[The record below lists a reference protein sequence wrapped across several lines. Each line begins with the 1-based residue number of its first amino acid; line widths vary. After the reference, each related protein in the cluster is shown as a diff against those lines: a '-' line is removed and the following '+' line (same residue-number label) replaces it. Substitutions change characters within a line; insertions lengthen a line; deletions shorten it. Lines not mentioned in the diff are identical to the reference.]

1 MSGTAVVD
9 QNQLF
14 TFNKGVRLG
23 NNDSTDSE
31 ANYGIIRYNTD
42 TNKFEGLH
50 KLAGA
55 DIFGNVWRQFELEVA
70 STSVLGGFK
79 VGTNL
84 NMNPYTGVLASVAA
98 GESRIYQHVITIS
111 PIIGAGDYQT
121 IHEAIAHAI
130 GISPYNN
137 GAITSNSGAPSY
149 YNQYLLLLAPGQYT
163 ENNILPDFVSIYGD
177 NNGCSFLN
185 MDTANAGITTNGA
198 IIECGDTSS
207 IHDITFMINC
217 NNSSVDVAAISSNNK
232 SNIHINAINVY
243 DSANCVVNTLSGI
256 SLFGGGSNNSIEN
269 SNVYITNSLNANRT
283 AINVTNTDVKINKNT
298 ITISNNGLINKGIN
312 LTGIA
317 NVLIENTNIYCTGG
331 TDNYGIH
338 NIRTN
343 LEVVYSSI
351 KCESSD
357 FQTVSNVACIYGL
370 ASSPQAN
377 LISTNIEFV
386 RNLGQ
391 LDVIHAVGG
400 VDDFIAL
407 GFKPDTY
414 IQITGSSIPTNNT
427 YFHIAGVNIDAL
439 TLYPSADLTYE
450 SAGNSITLKC
460 LYSIRADYST
470 LLASSNSSS
479 ISNTVLIGDTYG
491 NYSIDVSTSQLLGGV
506 INPNNSLV
514 ILKSLNKITVANKGG
529 DYYLISE
536 ALNAIVDSS
545 VNNRYLINVESGTYN
560 EPSNIV
566 CKPYINIVG
575 SGIGDVIVNLNVD
588 SPTPDITAASVIL
601 ASNTSLFNLVFN
613 NVGQISGNYVIGAWG
628 VNLTNIIIRD
638 CTISASGA
646 GILTGIYCSNC
657 TLSTYHNKFLV
668 SGNAGEDTNQGLYMY
683 ICNLESQLD
692 TITVSGLSVTYNIGV
707 IAGGCQNVKFDSP
720 NISVTDSSGVNDG
733 ISCTNGVSPT
743 CNIEIHNGSIIASGS
758 VNSRAIKINDAY
770 NIVVVSDSNII
781 GRLEYNE
788 ALTSSRIRC
797 LNCYRLEGSPEQF
810 ILLNERG
817 ENSNPQNN
825 LILGDTAGK
834 QGILGEGDTII
845 GSNAGIS
852 MTTGSHNTL
861 IGGFAG
867 NGLDTGDNNT
877 AIGFQALNSLVSGS
891 NNTVV
896 GNGSGSNLISGIR
909 NILMGVNALS
919 YTSNSNDNVV
929 IGDKAGLD
937 ISTGNNNILIGTNA
951 CESADTVND
960 NIMIGSN
967 TGLSF
972 IQGNNNLYIGS
983 EAGYSSVIS
992 NNVIAIGYNAG
1003 HSNSMSENVFIGSNA
1018 GFSNNYGIQNTYIGT
1033 YSSVAAST
1041 GNNNTTI
1048 GFQSGY
1054 NNNTG
1059 VANTLLGAKSG
1070 SGITTGSH
1078 NTLIGTSSSYNG
1090 NTEPGYSNT
1099 SGDDVII
1106 IGVDSGYSMT
1116 SNDNMIV
1123 GNYSGSVLTTGSRNV
1138 MLGNYTG
1145 NTGVTVT
1152 DSVLAGYSAGQ
1163 LSEGNDN
1170 VIMGSFAGSNA
1181 VTTVG
1186 SVIIGKQA
1194 GMKQN
1199 GVNNV
1204 FIGLQAGM
1212 NSQSGSGLAN
1222 DNVAIGAF
1230 VGRRIDGGNRN
1241 VILGGGTGDLDATG
1255 SSIENGSDNILVG
1268 YRAGKLIVNG
1278 SKNMIMGS
1286 EAGKSLTNGEGNL
1299 VLGYQSG
1306 SNISGALYNIMLG
1319 YQAGYSQTIS
1329 NTTIFIGY
1337 QAGYANTVGQ
1347 NNIAIGNQAGYSSV
1361 ISNNNAF
1368 VGYQAG
1374 FNTQGDGN
1382 LNYGHQAGYSNTT
1395 GNNNIFMGYQ
1405 VAFTGSGGFDH
1416 TADFNTFIGNKAGY
1430 QTTSGGRNIFV
1441 GNQSGYTNS
1450 TGAKNIFF
1458 GNNAGYKNIDGA
1470 KNIFIGATDSDNS
1483 GVGYENTTGFNN
1495 TFIGHQV
1502 GVANTTGANN
1512 LFMGSQAG
1520 EQNTAG
1526 IRNIYM
1532 GYLAGNYGTSGNDNI
1547 NIGNQAGYHNQ
1558 TGIQNIFIGYQAGG
1572 DFSLGSSNNNVI
1584 AIGTLAGTKAASDDL
1599 IFIGHA
1605 AGLNNSTGIHNIAI
1619 GTSAGEFL
1627 ETGNNNTMIGT
1638 NAGKSMVTTSNNTI
1652 IGSNAGANVNNAN
1665 NIFIGADAGYGSTDA
1680 RQNVVIGSQV
1690 MSTGNANNSVLIGFR
1705 AGSVNTAD
1713 GVICIGS
1720 QSGYSNT
1727 AGNNIFIGYVSGFN
1741 TISGGANIMIGRES
1755 GFFNQSGANNIYL
1768 GVYAGSLN
1776 NGNQN
1781 IALGAAALQVGT
1793 LANNNICIGVESGR
1807 DTNSDDNIFI
1817 GSKAGNINVDG
1828 THNIGIGTFAMGNT
1842 AASTSNNNTCIGY
1855 YAGYNTTTPNN
1866 IFIGIQSG
1874 LMNLSGANCLFIGSN
1889 TGINN
1894 NGDNNIFVGTE
1905 AGYNNITGV
1914 NNICFGFNAGY
1925 SSMYASNNIYLG
1937 SLAGANASASTS
1949 ICIGYQAGQNI
1960 TANNNILI
1968 GLNAGQNITSENNI
1982 CFGINAG
1989 LNTNGANNI
1998 FMGNYTGTY
2007 NNNGSGNIFMGLQSG
2022 LYNQNG
2028 IENTCL
2034 GTLTGIYNSDG
2045 SYNIFLGNF
2054 AGSNNY
2060 TGNVNI
2066 YIGRAAGFYN
2076 TTGSDNIFIG
2086 LNAGS
2091 QSNDSH
2097 KNTVIGNVAG
2107 VYLGNNYYNV
2117 MIGYGTGYWVGADLY
2132 NPHDFNIYLGN
2143 FCGQNVVGKNN
2154 ILIGNEEIDMIDDG
2168 NFIQGYDNTFAIY
2181 HSTASLSDNSTA
2193 NCTVLIGGK
2202 TRGTNAGMVG
2212 IGTVVPETYTHPTNP
2227 SILLVVNGGVLATS
2241 YSTFTGQHDF
2251 NLVSNDLITQL
2262 KPGLIMSSTGNTQLI
2277 DINNTVNTLEL
2288 SAIYNDKRVFGIYS
2302 YSKTRTIE
2310 TPQSVTNPFVPP
2322 PPPIISYI
2330 TSYYVNALG
2339 EGAIWISNY
2348 SGEIQNGDYI
2358 TSSPIPGYG
2367 TLQSDD
2373 LMHSYTVAKCTENID
2388 WSNVTETIEYNGIS
2402 YKIIFVTCTY
2412 HCG

>member
-14 TFNKGVRLG
+14 TFNKGIRLG
-23 NNDSTDSE
+23 DNDSTDSE
-31 ANYGIIRYNTD
+31 ANYGIIRYNIA

-55 DIFGNVWRQFELEVA
+55 DIYGNVWRQFELEVA
-70 STSVLGGFK
+70 SATVLGGLK

-84 NMNPYTGVLASVAA
+84 NMNPATGVLASVAA

-121 IHEAIAHAI
+121 IHEAIIHAI
-130 GISPYNN
+130 GTPPYNN
-137 GAITSNSGAPSY
+137 GSITSNSGAPSY
-149 YNQYLLLLAPGQYT
+149 YNQYLLLLSPGQYT
-163 ENNILPDFVSIYGD
+163 ENNTLPDFVSIYGD
-177 NNGCSFLN
+177 ANGCSFLN
-185 MDTANAGITTNGA
+185 MDSANAGITTGGA
-198 IIECGDTSS
+198 IIECGDSSS
-207 IHDITFMINC
+207 IHDITFVINC
-217 NNSSVDVAAISSNNK
+217 SNSSVDTSAISSNNK
-232 SNIHINAINVY
+232 SNIHINAVNVL
-243 DSANCVVNTLSGI
+243 DTANCIVNTLSGI

-269 SNVYITNSLNANRT
+269 SNVYITNTLNANRT
-283 AINVTNTDVKINKNT
+283 AINVTNTDVKINKNV

-312 LTGIA
+312 LAGIA
-317 NVLIENTNIYCTGG
+317 NVLADSVNIFCTGG
-331 TDNYGIH
+331 TYNYGIF
-338 NIRTN
+338 NTSTN
-343 LEVVYSSI
+343 LNIAYSSI

-357 FQTVSNVACIYGL
+357 FQSVSNVACIYGL
-370 ASSPQAN
+370 AAYPEASLTS
-377 LISTNIEFV
+377 ISIEFV

-391 LDVIHAVGG
+391 LDVIHSVGG

-407 GFKPDTY
+407 GFLQDMY
-414 IQITGSSIPTNNT
+414 IQVSGSSIATNNT
-427 YFHIAGVNIDAL
+427 YFRVAGVNTDTL
-439 TLYPSADLTYE
+439 TLYPSADVTAE
-450 SAGNSITLKC
+450 SAGNSISIKG
-460 LYSIRADYST
+460 LYSIQANYST

-479 ISNTVLIGDTYG
+479 INNTVLIGDSYG

-514 ILKSLNKITVANKGG
+514 ILKSLNKITVATKGG

-560 EPSNIV
+560 EPANIV

-601 ASNTSLFNLVFN
+601 ASNTSLFNLIFN
-613 NVGQISGNYVIGAWG
+613 NVGNVSGNYVIGAWG
-628 VNLTNIIIRD
+628 VNLTDITIRD

-668 SGNAGEDTNQGLYMY
+668 SGNAGEDTNQGLYMNT
-683 ICNLESQLD
+683 CNLESQLD
-692 TITVSGLSVTYNIGV
+692 TITVSGISVTYNIGV
-707 IAGGCQNVKFDSP
+707 IADGCQNVKFDSP
-720 NISVTDSSGVNDG
+720 NISVTGSSGINDG
-733 ISCTNGVSPT
+733 ISVTNGSAPV
-743 CNIEIHNGSIIASGS
+743 CNIELHNGTIITSGS
-758 VNSRAIKINDAY
+758 STNRAVKINDAY
-770 NIVVVSDSNII
+770 NIVVLSDTKIQGN
-781 GRLEYNE
+781 LEYNE

-797 LNCYRLEGSPEQF
+797 LNCYRLEGTPAQF

-834 QGILGEGDTII
+834 QGILGDGDTII

-852 MTTGSHNTL
+852 MTTGSNNTV
-861 IGGFAG
+861 IGGLSG

-877 AIGFQALNSLVSGS
+877 AVGFQALSALVSGS

-896 GNGSGSNLISGIR
+896 GKDSGSSLNNGMR
-909 NILMGVNALS
+909 NILMGVNTLS
-919 YTSNSNDNVV
+919 STANSNDNVA
-929 IGDKAGLD
+929 IGDNAGLN
-937 ISTGNNNILIGTNA
+937 ITTGNNNILVGTNA
-951 CESADTVND
+951 GSNGSMLDN
-960 NIMIGSN
+960 NIMIGGNVGLAN
-967 TGLSF
+967 TT
-972 IQGNNNLYIGS
+972 GNNNVYVGL
-983 EAGYSSVIS
+983 EAGYSSVS
-992 NNVIAIGYNAG
+992 ANNVIAIGTNAG
-1003 HSNSMSENVFIGSNA
+1003 HSNTVGENVYIGSNA
-1018 GFSNNYGIQNTYIGT
+1018 GFSSSMGIQNTYIGT

-1041 GNNNTTI
+1041 GNNNTTV

-1059 VANTLLGAKSG
+1059 AANTLLGAKSG
-1070 SGITTGSH
+1070 SGVTTGSR

-1090 NTEPGYSNT
+1090 NTEPGYSNA

-1116 SNDNMIV
+1116 SSDNMIV
-1123 GNYSGSVLTTGSRNV
+1123 GNYSGGALTTGGRNV

-1145 NTGVTVT
+1145 NTGVTVA

-1163 LSEGNDN
+1163 LAEGIDN
-1170 VIMGSFAGSNA
+1170 VMMGSFAGSNA
-1181 VTTVG
+1181 VG
-1186 SVIIGKQA
+1186 AASSVLIGKQA
-1194 GMKQN
+1194 GMKNN
-1199 GVNNV
+1199 GTQNV

-1212 NSQSGSGLAN
+1212 NSQTGAGLAN

-1230 VGRRIDGGNRN
+1230 VGRRMDGGDRN
-1241 VILGGGTGDLDATG
+1241 VMLGGGTGDLDATG
-1255 SSIENGSDNILVG
+1255 SSLENGSDNILVG

-1286 EAGKSLTNGEGNL
+1286 EAGIALTSGEGNL
-1299 VLGYQSG
+1299 VLGYQCG
-1306 SNISGALYNIMLG
+1306 SNISAALYNIMLG

-1441 GNQSGYTNS
+1441 GNQSGYTNA

-1502 GVANTTGANN
+1502 GVANTSGANN

-1532 GYLAGNYGTSGNDNI
+1532 GYLAGNYGTTGNDNI

-1605 AGLNNSTGIHNIAI
+1605 AGLNNSTGINNIAI

-1638 NAGKSMVTTSNNTI
+1638 NAGKAMVTTSNNTI
-1652 IGSNAGANVNNAN
+1652 IGSNAGANVTRGN
-1665 NIFIGADAGYGSTDA
+1665 NIFIGSEAGYGATDA

-1690 MSTGNANNSVLIGFR
+1690 MSTGNANNTVLIGFR
-1705 AGSVNTAD
+1705 AGSVNTED

-1720 QSGYSNT
+1720 QAGYSNT
-1727 AGNNIFIGYVSGFN
+1727 ANNNMFIGYAAGFATVN
-1741 TISGGANIMIGRES
+1741 GVANVMIGRQAGFNNIS
-1755 GFFNQSGANNIYL
+1755 GSHNIYL
-1768 GVYAGSLN
+1768 GVYTGSLN
-1776 NGNQN
+1776 TGNGNVV
-1781 IALGAAALQVGT
+1781 IGVTALQVGT
-1793 LANNNICIGVESGR
+1793 IANNNICIGEQAGR

-1817 GSKAGNINVDG
+1817 GSIAGNLNVDG
-1828 THNIGIGTFAMGNT
+1828 SHNIGIGTAAMGNT
-1842 AASTSNNNTCIGY
+1842 AASTANNNTCIGY
-1855 YAGYNTTTPNN
+1855 YAGFNTTTPDNIFIGVEAGYTNTTGTNCLFMGSNAGYNNNANNN
-1866 IFIGIQSG
+1866 IFIGTDAGYTNTTGNNNICYGYQSG
-1874 LMNLSGANCLFIGSN
+1874 YLND
-1889 TGINN
+1889 TGF
-1894 NGDNNIFVGTE
+1894 NNIFQGYLAGYNNDSGYDNTFIGTT
-1905 AGYNNITGV
+1905 AGYNNID
-1914 NNICFGFNAGY
+1914 GY
-1925 SSMYASNNIYLG
+1925 YNIYMG
-1937 SLAGANASASTS
+1937 TTS
-1949 ICIGYQAGQNI
+1949 GFY
-1960 TANNNILI
+1960 
-1968 GLNAGQNITSENNI
+1968 SDH
-1982 CFGINAG
+1982 
-1989 LNTNGANNI
+1989 
-1998 FMGNYTGTY
+1998 GTY
-2007 NNNGSGNIFMGLQSG
+2007 NIYIGFESG
-2022 LYNQNG
+2022 LYSSGSPPNSSLN
-2028 IENTCL
+2028 
-2034 GTLTGIYNSDG
+2034 IYMGVGAGRGASE
-2045 SYNIFLGNF
+2045 YFPNIIGYDNVCVGAYAGARVVGGYRNVSIGNF
-2054 AGSNNY
+2054 AGYNLGDAYLNVLIGNQAGGDIGYDGLGLADGHNNICIGDNCGY
-2060 TGNVNI
+2060 FIRGHSYNTCIGYKSGYYIQADYNT
-2066 YIGRAAGFYN
+2066 YIGNLCAQTQGGNRNIILGYEVIDNTGPSAYTSAYN
-2076 TTGSDNIFIG
+2076 DKFCVYSTTTSDIVDTSD
-2086 LNAGS
+2086 AT
-2091 QSNDSH
+2091 H
-2097 KNTVIGNVAG
+2097 T
-2107 VYLGNNYYNV
+2107 
-2117 MIGYGTGYWVGADLY
+2117 
-2132 NPHDFNIYLGN
+2132 
-2143 FCGQNVVGKNN
+2143 
-2154 ILIGNEEIDMIDDG
+2154 ILIGGD
-2168 NFIQGYDNTFAIY
+2168 FVT
-2181 HSTASLSDNSTA
+2181 
-2193 NCTVLIGGK
+2193 
-2202 TRGTNAGMVG
+2202 GTVG
-2212 IGTVVPETYTHPTNP
+2212 IGTVIPDSYVGTTISQTATK
-2227 SILLVVNGGVLATS
+2227 LVVLGKVLANAYTL
-2241 YSTFTGQHDF
+2241 FTGSHKIIPDESISKSF
-2251 NLVSNDLITQL
+2251 LENDL
-2262 KPGLIMSSTGNTQLI
+2262 KPGMIVYSKNSTLYDISSMISNIGIT
-2277 DINNTVNTLEL
+2277 DTL
-2288 SAIYNDKRVFGIYS
+2288 NDKRVFGVYS
-2302 YSKTRTIE
+2302 NKEDTTVVKYDPEPPYPANSNIT
-2310 TPQSVTNPFVPP
+2310 VT
-2322 PPPIISYI
+2322 
-2330 TSYYVNALG
+2330 TSNVTTTTYYVNSLG
-2339 EGAIWISNY
+2339 EGGILVSNY
-2348 SGEIQNGDYI
+2348 TGEIQNGDYI
-2358 TSSPIPGYG
+2358 TSCPIPGYG
-2367 TLQSDD
+2367 CLQADD
-2373 LMHSYTVAKCTENID
+2373 LMHSYTVAKCTQNID
-2388 WSNVTETIEYNGIS
+2388 WSSVSENILCPVDGKM
-2402 YKIIFVTCTY
+2402 YKSLVVACTY